1 VAFNPSTGF
10 FQQCGDGE
18 FSVRAWRRKSMIF
31 SRGLSH
37 FRVALNRF
45 GVLARLVLT
54 VRFLKYITPQVCQ
67 KQLHLLQSPPLA

>member
-1 VAFNPSTGF
+1 
-10 FQQCGDGE
+10 
-18 FSVRAWRRKSMIF
+18 MIF